1 MQAKKRYAYLLL
13 IFSVTFFLKVLWY
26 SQRSKVGESAD
37 EANVAI
43 TWPAPL
49 KRVEYKNSYVWN
61 FTFKDTTS
69 RPRIAQRLLKP
80 CSMDTCFDYS
90 RCRKRPLRV
99 YIYPKTNLSG
109 DAEPSSESY
118 EKILQAIRDSKFY
131 TKNPKEA
138 CLFILPWDTLSRDNL
153 SPFYVSNMRAK
164 IKSIPEGMWNNG
176 VNHLIFNLYSGTW
189 PNYDL
194 ADLGFDPGK
203 AILAKAS
210 FSTRQYRRNYDVSLA
225 LFHQILPLRGP
236 RPMADN
242 DPSLAPSW
250 VSTPSHYLLVF
261 KGKRYVFGI
270 GSETRNALYHLHNN
284 RDVIMLTTCKHGKD
298 WKRNQDERCA
308 IDNAMYDR
316 WTYEELMQN
325 SSFCLVPRGRRLGS
339 FRFLEALEK
348 GCIPVIL
355 SNDWVL
361 PFSEVIDWS
370 LATVRA
376 DERTLFQIPST
387 LRSIDP
393 SVIDR
398 MRLQARHLY
407 RLYFASVDKIVDTV
421 LQALQIIQ
429 DRIWSWEKR
438 TRLIWN
444 SGIAGS
450 RYHSVD
456 FSDRLQDFPF
466 YVKPA
471 ESARLTAIILCSR
484 PWHGELPSFV
494 EDLGKSKFID
504 KIVLMCSQPS
514 SGLIPVKT
522 LSVPIELM
530 FKQNTSLLE
539 VARNASTP
547 LVAVFSDWF
556 PITSAEVDYA
566 VELWRWVPYRLIGFD
581 GIDMKYLTKE
591 KRWSLSD
598 RNESD
603 PYTLLTGNAIF
614 FHRYV
619 SSWVALDPPLRST
632 RKLVQESPDC
642 WDTVLNYIVAEI
654 TGSSATLLQT
664 GKAASRPMSLSSVRT
679 VTSPTMATKRLVA
692 AGALQPAQGVIAHKS
707 YPADEKDTVEVE
719 ATLAICQMQ
728 DGGEATDEVVQQDHH
743 TAAAGK
749 SSRYTRS
756 VRRMYS
762 RERPGFRLRNRFP
775 SSEDERRVG
784 TSSYSRYKNRSNF
797 RRQRSRERRSRS
809 RRRQY
814 SFTGRRKRFHRTS
827 SRHRHHSGHERKR
840 KVSVRVTSFCSLV
853 LGFFLFGMIS
863 ATMMTMMATKSSVST
878 SAPSKLSVVC
888 QQATPLPSSSS
899 PYGDST
905 PLAISSQRQAERN
918 GWQLF
923 GHSFLKELQS
933 FANALR
939 DFDDNDDGR
948 GGGGGQMADRSLQLF
963 CPVSHVPN
971 DSMSVID
978 CGQQRH
984 DAAQD
989 DADIGRP
996 PVPPPRRCR
1005 RAETANLT
1013 SLSQSEPNLSAVD
1026 RMVACSSNQDLAVD
1040 KKPAEE
1046 DDLPNEDNLSAVLSR
1061 LAVVDDEQSHLP
1073 VFNVEE
1079 KSPSHHQL
1087 PVAASEVQ
1095 PLTLAS
1101 IKSPLSGSTRCKNAY
1116 FQYPCPFSR
1125 NGYNN
1130 HLVDTAPFGDILPSG
1145 PAVPCEKKSK
1155 PLESVTEVASK
1166 NTPMV
1171 SDSWPL
1177 KMGSRLLF
1185 RSFSTCGNCY
1195 RLQKCLSPQMSEAVL
1210 ILNCFFQ
1217 LALKCSLV
1225 NSTQGIIKCVCVY
1238 VFSSVH
1244 DELCTIDGQARWLTV
1259 MGSINT
1265 LPRPYWLRSKKKHRS
1280 QRRSDGDSSEPVPP
1294 IRHDKDGH
1302 LACHRGDLILDKYEI
1317 LDTLGEG
1324 TFGRVFEVRDLNR
1337 RSGKSLALKV
1347 IRNKRHYR
1355 ESAQA
1360 EIDILNKLKQ
1370 WDTDGT
1376 HLFVN
1381 LLHDFDYYGHVCL
1394 VFPKYGMSVFD
1405 FMKANN
1411 FVPYPME
1418 QVRHIA
1424 YQLCFAVSF
1433 MHDHGLVHT
1442 DLKPE
1447 NMIFVTDAYDFRL
1460 EPTNRK
1466 KEYRVMRDTSIRLI
1480 DFGATVFN
1488 RKDQTAIVSTR
1499 HYRAPEVILELGW
1512 SYPCDVWSIGCI
1524 IYELLKGVPMFQV
1537 SFRADDQSGRWY
1549 ISFEQVHEDLE
1560 HLAMM
1565 QRVLGTLPQHMALKS
1580 KKNMFEYGRLRW
1592 DEHSS
1597 RGRYVRETLEPLNRC
1612 FQTSDPVQAELF
1624 NLISDM
1630 LQYPPSARTR
1640 LGEVLNHRF
1649 FRRLPKHLRLH
1660 EIDTQSSC
1668 ARSSRSGSQL
1678 TVMASERLKGKVLLR
1693 LLSDVLSDDVMDKKT
1708 TSANG
1713 EFLLDGTEDET
1724 TKIDPVLK
1732 IYHDCDDGWKPC
1744 QRRWSIVIPDK
1755 YISKPGDKNPVTFNL
1770 GTVNLEGRISEDR
1783 NCV

>member
-421 LQALQIIQ
+421 LQIIQ

-556 PITSAEVDYA
+556 PITSAEV
-566 VELWRWVPYRLIGFD
+566 
-581 GIDMKYLTKE
+581 
-591 KRWSLSD
+591 
-598 RNESD
+598 
-603 PYTLLTGNAIF
+603 
-614 FHRYV
+614 
-619 SSWVALDPPLRST
+619 
-632 RKLVQESPDC
+632 C
-642 WDTVLNYIVAEI
+642 
-654 TGSSATLLQT
+654 
-664 GKAASRPMSLSSVRT
+664 
-679 VTSPTMATKRLVA
+679 
-692 AGALQPAQGVIAHKS
+692 
-707 YPADEKDTVEVE
+707 
-719 ATLAICQMQ
+719 
-728 DGGEATDEVVQQDHH
+728 
-743 TAAAGK
+743 
-749 SSRYTRS
+749 
-756 VRRMYS
+756 
-762 RERPGFRLRNRFP
+762 
-775 SSEDERRVG
+775 
-784 TSSYSRYKNRSNF
+784 
-797 RRQRSRERRSRS
+797 
-809 RRRQY
+809 
-814 SFTGRRKRFHRTS
+814 
-827 SRHRHHSGHERKR
+827 
-840 KVSVRVTSFCSLV
+840 
-853 LGFFLFGMIS
+853 
-863 ATMMTMMATKSSVST
+863 
-878 SAPSKLSVVC
+878 
-888 QQATPLPSSSS
+888 
-899 PYGDST
+899 
-905 PLAISSQRQAERN
+905 
-918 GWQLF
+918 
-923 GHSFLKELQS
+923 
-933 FANALR
+933 
-939 DFDDNDDGR
+939 
-948 GGGGGQMADRSLQLF
+948 
-963 CPVSHVPN
+963 
-971 DSMSVID
+971 
-978 CGQQRH
+978 
-984 DAAQD
+984 
-989 DADIGRP
+989 
-996 PVPPPRRCR
+996 
-1005 RAETANLT
+1005 
-1013 SLSQSEPNLSAVD
+1013 
-1026 RMVACSSNQDLAVD
+1026 
-1040 KKPAEE
+1040 
-1046 DDLPNEDNLSAVLSR
+1046 
-1061 LAVVDDEQSHLP
+1061 
-1073 VFNVEE
+1073 
-1079 KSPSHHQL
+1079 
-1087 PVAASEVQ
+1087 
-1095 PLTLAS
+1095 
-1101 IKSPLSGSTRCKNAY
+1101 
-1116 FQYPCPFSR
+1116 
-1125 NGYNN
+1125 
-1130 HLVDTAPFGDILPSG
+1130 
-1145 PAVPCEKKSK
+1145 
-1155 PLESVTEVASK
+1155 
-1166 NTPMV
+1166 
-1171 SDSWPL
+1171 
-1177 KMGSRLLF
+1177 
-1185 RSFSTCGNCY
+1185 
-1195 RLQKCLSPQMSEAVL
+1195 
-1210 ILNCFFQ
+1210 
-1217 LALKCSLV
+1217 
-1225 NSTQGIIKCVCVY
+1225 
-1238 VFSSVH
+1238 
-1244 DELCTIDGQARWLTV
+1244 
-1259 MGSINT
+1259 
-1265 LPRPYWLRSKKKHRS
+1265 
-1280 QRRSDGDSSEPVPP
+1280 
-1294 IRHDKDGH
+1294 
-1302 LACHRGDLILDKYEI
+1302 
-1317 LDTLGEG
+1317 
-1324 TFGRVFEVRDLNR
+1324 
-1337 RSGKSLALKV
+1337 
-1347 IRNKRHYR
+1347 
-1355 ESAQA
+1355 
-1360 EIDILNKLKQ
+1360 
-1370 WDTDGT
+1370 
-1376 HLFVN
+1376 
-1381 LLHDFDYYGHVCL
+1381 
-1394 VFPKYGMSVFD
+1394 
-1405 FMKANN
+1405 
-1411 FVPYPME
+1411 
-1418 QVRHIA
+1418 
-1424 YQLCFAVSF
+1424 
-1433 MHDHGLVHT
+1433 
-1442 DLKPE
+1442 
-1447 NMIFVTDAYDFRL
+1447 
-1460 EPTNRK
+1460 
-1466 KEYRVMRDTSIRLI
+1466 
-1480 DFGATVFN
+1480 
-1488 RKDQTAIVSTR
+1488 
-1499 HYRAPEVILELGW
+1499 
-1512 SYPCDVWSIGCI
+1512 
-1524 IYELLKGVPMFQV
+1524 
-1537 SFRADDQSGRWY
+1537 
-1549 ISFEQVHEDLE
+1549 
-1560 HLAMM
+1560 
-1565 QRVLGTLPQHMALKS
+1565 
-1580 KKNMFEYGRLRW
+1580 
-1592 DEHSS
+1592 
-1597 RGRYVRETLEPLNRC
+1597 
-1612 FQTSDPVQAELF
+1612 
-1624 NLISDM
+1624 
-1630 LQYPPSARTR
+1630 
-1640 LGEVLNHRF
+1640 
-1649 FRRLPKHLRLH
+1649 
-1660 EIDTQSSC
+1660 
-1668 ARSSRSGSQL
+1668 
-1678 TVMASERLKGKVLLR
+1678 
-1693 LLSDVLSDDVMDKKT
+1693 
-1708 TSANG
+1708 
-1713 EFLLDGTEDET
+1713 
-1724 TKIDPVLK
+1724 
-1732 IYHDCDDGWKPC
+1732 
-1744 QRRWSIVIPDK
+1744 
-1755 YISKPGDKNPVTFNL
+1755 
-1770 GTVNLEGRISEDR
+1770 
-1783 NCV
+1783 